1 MLARH
6 AATSAGKDMLHLG
19 KSAGTGEFERTLN
32 GPQTTDRVYSN
43 LSAPDFRIDD
53 SRMNVRIAVRDGTEL
68 LADIFLPA
76 GGSGDAAGKFPALLA
91 ASPYPRQIQNS
102 GAPMGFVEAGAT
114 DFFVPRGYA
123 HVILNSRGT
132 NGSGGS
138 YDVMGPQER
147 RDLHDV
153 IEWIAAQPWCDG
165 NVGMVGISAF
175 AMTQVAAAV
184 EQPPHLRAIFPV
196 ALSADTYEA
205 FWHGGLLSATFALN
219 WMRAVA
225 VFAGLE
231 DKFLRGKLTE
241 IGAQILRSPRIHGI
255 FAHHNGESALALF
268 GLLTRKD
275 PSGPWAE
282 LVEATTILNPVKTAF
297 WQARDNLALMSRIQ
311 VPVYLG
317 CDWENVPMHLPSTFA
332 SWRAL
337 SSRVPVRMA
346 MLGRFGLTWPWESL
360 HVEALA
366 WYDHWL
372 KGRDT
377 GIMAGP
383 PVRYVIPGEI
393 DGAQGAVWHEAEAW
407 PPPEARPVEFALC
420 ADGTLARE
428 EGRPGTRA
436 YTYAAP
442 PFAAMFGRH
451 DALLEWTTAPLAAD
465 LVLAGAVEVTLDAA
479 SSAGDT
485 AFILALQD
493 VAGDGTA
500 TDITAGWRRAAIT
513 DDLTALR
520 DVPAGVACRY
530 SIGLVDNARR
540 FARGHRIR
548 LVLRSDDS
556 TGPEPMMGF
565 RHQPVGM
572 STRVTVASSSR
583 LTLSALPQA

>member
-1 MLARH
+1 
-6 AATSAGKDMLHLG
+6 MLHLR
-19 KSAGTGEFERTLN
+19 KSAGTGESERQLN
-32 GPQTTDRVYSN
+32 GPQTTGRAYAN
-43 LSAPDFRIDD
+43 LSPPEFQIDD
-53 SRMNVRIAVRDGTEL
+53 SKMNVGIPVRDGVEL
-68 LADIFLPA
+68 LADIYLPS
-76 GGSGDAAGKFPALLA
+76 GGPGHAAGRFPALLA

-102 GAPMGFVEAGAT
+102 GAPMGFVEAGAS

-123 HVILNSRGT
+123 HVILNARGT

-138 YDVMGPQER
+138 YDAMGAQER
-147 RDLHDV
+147 RDLYDV
-153 IEWIAAQPWCDG
+153 IEWIAGQPWCDG
-165 NVGMVGISAF
+165 NVGMIGISAF
-175 AMTQVAAAV
+175 AMTQLAAAV

-225 VFAGLE
+225 IFAGLD

-241 IGAQILRSPRIHGI
+241 LGSQILRSPRIHGI

-268 GLLTRKD
+268 GFLTRKD
-275 PSGPWAE
+275 PSGPWAA
-282 LVEATTILNPVKTAF
+282 LVEATSILNPVKNAF
-297 WQARDNLALMSRIQ
+297 WQERDSLALASRIK

-337 SSRVPVRMA
+337 SPHVPVRLA

-372 KGRDT
+372 KGRET
-377 GIMAGP
+377 GIMDGP

-393 DGAQGAVWHEAEAW
+393 NDGQNTVWHEAETW
-407 PPPEARPVEFALC
+407 PPPQAKPIEFALC
-420 ADGTLARE
+420 ADGSLAGE
-428 EGRPGTRA
+428 EGRRGTRA

-442 PFAAMFGRH
+442 PFAAMFGKQESV
-451 DALLEWTTAPLAAD
+451 LEWTTAPLEQD
-465 LVLAGAVEVTLDAA
+465 LVLAGSVEVTLDAA

-485 AFILALQD
+485 GFILALQE
-493 VAGDGTA
+493 VAEDGMA
-500 TDITAGWRRAAIT
+500 LDITAGWRRAAIT
-513 DDLTALR
+513 DDLSALR
-520 DVPAGVACRY
+520 EVPAGVECRY
-530 SIGLVDNARR
+530 RIALVDNARR

-583 LTLSALPQA
+583 LKLLALPQG